1 MVKLKYNSS
10 KQQWMELES
19 GSKDPDSI
27 YLDRKLKDKLDSII
41 KLRKRGWDTIFIID
55 GDRRSGKSTVA
66 KTCGY
71 YLCPQI
77 SIKNY
82 VSGLA
87 DALNVIESLPDESV
101 VIFDESSLIFSS
113 KDHAN
118 REQKQLL
125 KVIDV
130 IGIKKMTMILVM
142 PTFFE
147 LIKPLA
153 IYYSRFLIHIYT
165 DRKLRRGRMAYFGTK
180 NKKKLY
186 DIGKK
191 NYNSYAKP
199 NADWVGKFV
208 DYIPDYEHEYLA
220 LKKKSRDETF
230 NKKSGYSVS
239 RKDYSDVIK
248 KIIENNMELDD
259 SLNSKQLATLFKL
272 SMRSIQ
278 AYSQEIRLNHENA
291 KRNI

>member
-10 KQQWMELES
+10 KKQWMELEK
-19 GSKDPDSI
+19 GSKDPESI
-27 YLDRKLKDKLDSII
+27 YLDRKLKDKLDNII
-41 KLRKRGWDTIFIID
+41 KIRKKGWDTIFVID
-55 GDRRSGKSTVA
+55 GDRRTGKSTVA

-71 YLCPQI
+71 YLCPEI

-82 VSGLA
+82 VSGLG
-87 DALNVIESLPDESV
+87 DALEVIESLPDESV

-130 IGIKKMTMILVM
+130 IGVKKMTMILVM

-165 DRKLRRGRMAYFGTK
+165 DRKLQRGRLAYFGTK
-180 NKKKLY
+180 NKKLLY
-186 DIGKK
+186 DMGKK
-191 NYNSYAKP
+191 NYNSYSRP
-199 NADWVGKFV
+199 SADWTGKFV
-208 DYIPDYEHEYLA
+208 DYIPDYEDEYNK
-220 LKKKSRDETF
+220 LKKKSRDESF
-230 NKKSGYSVS
+230 KIKSSFDVDKKEY
-239 RKDYSDVIK
+239 IK
-248 KIIENNMELDD
+248 VVKKMIENNVNSDKPH
-259 SLNSKQLATLFKL
+259 SLNSINILLGVPSSTLSRYK
-272 SMRSIQ
+272 
-278 AYSQEIRLNHENA
+278 QEILLKSTKTTNH
-291 KRNI
+291 I